1 MSTCRN
7 LFAIVFLT
15 GNSQGF
21 SVLLYTI
28 INYIALLSCRF
39 LISEYKMKNK
49 DPKPR
54 AYPDKSSGMVLMTL
68 MFIVLCGS
76 SFYLGGIFCSEK
88 VIFFKKDG
96 TPGIQSRK
104 ETAVAPLQIKSVS
117 FPECSSDYQDYTPC
131 TDPKRWRKYGNYR
144 LSFME
149 RHCPPMT
156 ERKECLVP
164 PPDGYKPPIRWPKSR
179 DECWYRNVPYDWIN
193 NQKSN
198 QHWLRKEGEKFYF
211 PGGGTM
217 FPKGVGAY
225 VDLMEKLIPGMKDGT
240 VRTAIDTG
248 CGVASWGGDLLDRG
262 ILTVSLA
269 PRDNHEAQVQFALER
284 GVPAI
289 LGIISTQRLPFPS
302 NSFDMAHCSRCLI
315 PWTEF
320 GGIYLLEIH
329 RILRPGGFWVLSGPP
344 INYENRWRGWNTTV
358 QEQKADFDKLKKLLM
373 SMCFKLYNKK
383 DDIAVW
389 QKSPDNSCY
398 NQLTAASYPPKC
410 DDSMDPDSAWYVPLR
425 PCIATPSQNF
435 MKLGL
440 QSTPKWP
447 NRLHIAPERVSMVP
461 NGNSGGFKHDD
472 SKWKV
477 RVKHY
482 KTLLPALGS
491 DKIRNVMDMNTLY
504 GGFAA
509 ALINSPVWVMNV
521 VSSYG
526 VNSLGV
532 VYDRGLI
539 GTYHD
544 WCQAFSTYPRTYDL
558 LHLDGF
564 FTAESHR
571 CEMKYVLLEMDRILR
586 PNGYAIIRENNYF
599 IDAIATIARGMR
611 WNCQKHDTEYNVE
624 KEKLL
629 ICQKKLWYSQQ

>member
-1 MSTCRN
+1 MKKKDSKPGAYHDKRCR
-7 LFAIVFLT
+7 V
-15 GNSQGF
+15 
-21 SVLLYTI
+21 V
-28 INYIALLSCRF
+28 
-39 LISEYKMKNK
+39 
-49 DPKPR
+49 P
-54 AYPDKSSGMVLMTL
+54 MTL
-68 MFIVLCGS
+68 MVIALCGF
-76 SFYLGGIFCSEK
+76 SFYLGGIYYSEK
-88 VIFFKKDG
+88 NRIIKKDAR
-96 TPGIQSRK
+96 PAVQSSK
-104 ETAVAPLQIKSVS
+104 ETAVASLQIKAVE
-117 FPECSSDYQDYTPC
+117 FPDCSTDYQDFTPC

-149 RHCPPMT
+149 RHCPPMN

-164 PPDGYKPPIRWPKSR
+164 PPGGYKPPIRWPKSK
-179 DECWYRNVPYDWIN
+179 DQCWYRNVPYDWIN
-193 NQKSN
+193 NQKAN
-198 QHWLRKEGEKFYF
+198 QHWLRKEGDRFFF

-217 FPKGVGAY
+217 FPNGVSVY
-225 VDLMEKLIPGMKDGT
+225 VDLMQNLIPGMKDGT

-284 GVPAI
+284 GIPAI

-320 GGIYLLEIH
+320 DGIYLLEIH

-344 INYENRWRGWNTTV
+344 VNYENRWRGWNTTV
-358 QEQKADFDKLKKLLM
+358 EEQKADFDKLKKLLT

-389 QKSPDNSCY
+389 QKSADNSCY
-398 NQLTAASYPPKC
+398 DQLTASSYPAKC
-410 DDSMDPDSAWYVPLR
+410 DDSMDPDSAWYTPLR
-425 PCIATPSQNF
+425 TCLTIPSQAY
-435 MKLGL
+435 KLGL
-440 QSTPKWP
+440 MSAPKWP
-447 NRLHIAPERVSMVP
+447 DRLRVPPERTSMVP
-461 NGNSGGFKHDD
+461 GGNSGGFKHDD

-477 RVKHY
+477 RIKHY

-509 ALINSPVWVMNV
+509 ALISSPLWVMNV

-526 VNSLGV
+526 PNSLGV

-539 GTYHD
+539 GMYHD
-544 WCQAFSTYPRTYDL
+544 WCEPFSTYPRTYDL
-558 LHLDGF
+558 LHLDGL

-586 PNGYAIIRENNYF
+586 PDGYAIIRESSYF
-599 IDAIATIARGMR
+599 LDAIATIAKGMR
-611 WNCQKHDTEYNVE
+611 WNCNKHSTEYNLD
-624 KEKLL
+624 KEKVL
-629 ICQKKLWYSQQ
+629 ICQKKLWSAKQSRQ

>member
-1 MSTCRN
+1 
-7 LFAIVFLT
+7 
-15 GNSQGF
+15 
-21 SVLLYTI
+21 
-28 INYIALLSCRF
+28 
-39 LISEYKMKNK
+39 MKKK
-49 DPKPR
+49 DPKPG
-54 AYPDKSSGMVLMTL
+54 DKRYRLVPTTILVL
-68 MFIVLCGS
+68 ILCGF
-76 SFYLGGIFCSEK
+76 SFYLGGFYRSENNIIVK
-88 VIFFKKDG
+88 TDAR
-96 TPGIQSRK
+96 PSAQSRK
-104 ETAVAPLQIKSVS
+104 ETGLTPLQVKSID
-117 FPECSSDYQDYTPC
+117 FPVCSIDYQDYTPC

-164 PPDGYKPPIRWPKSR
+164 PPSGYKPPIRWPKSK
-179 DECWYRNVPYDWIN
+179 DQCWYRNVPYDWIN
-193 NQKSN
+193 NQKAN
-198 QHWLRKEGEKFYF
+198 QHWLRKEGDKFFF

-217 FPKGVGAY
+217 FPNGVSAY
-225 VDLMEKLIPGMKDGT
+225 VDLMQNLIPGMKDGT

-262 ILTVSLA
+262 LLTVSLA

-284 GVPAI
+284 GIPAI

-320 GGIYLLEIH
+320 DGIYLLEIH

-344 INYENRWRGWNTTV
+344 INYENRWRGWNTTIE
-358 QEQKADFDKLKKLLM
+358 EQKGEFDKLKKLLT

-389 QKSPDNSCY
+389 QKSTDNSCY
-398 NQLTAASYPPKC
+398 DKLTASSFPPKC
-410 DDSMDPDSAWYVPLR
+410 DDSVDPDSAWYTPLR
-425 PCIATPSQNF
+425 ACLTIPSQNYK
-435 MKLGL
+435 KLGL
-440 QSTPKWP
+440 TTTPKWP
-447 NRLHIAPERVSMVP
+447 SRLNVAPERTSMVP
-461 NGNSGGFKHDD
+461 SGGSGGFKHDD
-472 SKWKV
+472 TQWKI

-482 KTLLPALGS
+482 NTLLPALGS
-491 DKIRNVMDMNTLY
+491 DKIRNVMDMNTVY

-509 ALINSPVWVMNV
+509 ALITSPLWVMNV

-526 VNSLGV
+526 TNSLGV

-539 GTYHD
+539 GVYHD
-544 WCQAFSTYPRTYDL
+544 WCEPFSTYPRTYDL
-558 LHLDGF
+558 LHLDGL

-571 CEMKYVLLEMDRILR
+571 CEMKYLLLEMDRILR
-586 PNGYAIIRENNYF
+586 PGGYTIIRESTYF
-599 IDAIATIARGMR
+599 LDSIATISKGMR
-611 WNCQKHDTEYNVE
+611 WDCKKHNTEYNLE

-629 ICQKKLWYSQQ
+629 ICQKKLWYAKQTQTQ